1 MPIGTNNIYKLL
13 NNNKII
19 NKRKAEE
26 AMTKLIAEYTE
37 NPEQFNKIEFVD
49 YIRKWLKDKA
59 KQVETVTIEGYEGY
73 IKSHIIPYF
82 EPLHL
87 KLYNVSIKDIEGY
100 YNCKANNGRLD
111 GKPGGLSIASIRRH
125 KTILNQ
131 IFQDALHNGL
141 IKSNPCEYAKMPKI
155 DKPSPKVGTIYTPEQ
170 CKKLLELTKGTILHD
185 MIYIT
190 FIYGLRR
197 SEMLGLKW
205 DAIDFDNNTINIC
218 HTVVVQKTVT
228 FKDRTKN
235 KTSNRTYPLLAEIR
249 DLLLERKRKQDE
261 YKKIFGNCYIDTGYV
276 FTKEDGNIYFPSYPS
291 HCLDKTLKRYNLPHI
306 RWHDLR
312 HSCASAL
319 LLKGWQMKE
328 ISEWLGHSS
337 INITMDIY
345 SHINIEHKR
354 ELGNS
359 LNGMLG

>member
-100 YNCKANNGRLD
+100 YNCKAHSGQLD

-312 HSCASAL
+312 HPYVKLKLKILFSSYRRSCRAEVL
-319 LLKGWQMKE
+319 YFPHYLNPFIGVHKHFINE
-328 ISEWLGHSS
+328 S
-337 INITMDIY
+337 ICQ
-345 SHINIEHKR
+345 
-354 ELGNS
+354 S
-359 LNGMLG
+359 LR